1 MKVGEAFGGSH
12 HQLEVM
18 GDRSIK
24 LENGFRE
31 EKR

>member
-1 MKVGEAFGGSH
+1 MKVGEAFEGSH
-12 HQLEVM
+12 PPLEVI